1 MSETIKTSEIPVPEP
16 EEKKKKPLTHEE
28 KVAAHVGRIER
39 TTVACIIGIIVG
51 VVSFYLGGTPDV
63 AGKQADAILA
73 VFLMLAGIVIQRHIF
88 ILLKIG
94 GGKLGAKD
102 WLYQGF
108 MTFAFWFI
116 SWTILLTTHHA

>member
-1 MSETIKTSEIPVPEP
+1 MSGTIKTSEIPVPEP
-16 EEKKKKPLTHEE
+16 EEKKKKPQTHEE

-39 TTVACIIGIIVG
+39 TAVACIIGIMVGIV
-51 VVSFYLGGTPDV
+51 SYYLGGTPDV
-63 AGKQADAILA
+63 TGKQADAILA

-94 GGKLGAKD
+94 GGKLSAKD
-102 WLYQGF
+102 WFFQGF

-116 SWTILLTTHHA
+116 SWTILLTTLHA